1 MSSASKK
8 YVKLDQR
15 EHVLKRPDMY
25 IGSIRAD
32 TMSSL
37 IINKE
42 GDGVIKKEISFI
54 PGLYKIFDEIV
65 ANAIDH
71 SIRQEKTTKKV
82 KNIKVEIDKKTGVI
96 SVYNDG
102 EGIETV
108 KHGDHDMY
116 IPELLFGNLLTSSNY
131 NDEEERDVIGT
142 NGIGCKACNIMSSWF
157 KVETY
162 HSDTKKLYTQEFSE
176 NMSVVNKPT
185 LVKQSDVPHTKIIFK
200 PDYEKFG
207 IKNITEDMYETMRK
221 RVYDACAFVTKNTK
235 VFFNDTELPYN
246 GFKSYINL
254 YTGDDVGYIYE
265 SPCDTWEFAI
275 VASKSLDF
283 TDGFE
288 QVSFVNGSNTVNGGK
303 HVIYVLDQIVKI
315 IGDSFKEGK
324 PTPQLIKDNIMI
336 MVKCTVPNPTFN
348 SQSKEVLTTPAKSFG
363 CKFELAKS
371 KTFTTKLLKSEIY
384 ENIKNAAMAKFD
396 KNLKKTDGKKNKTIR
411 GLPKLDDAAWAGTAK
426 SKECTLILTEGD
438 SAASMALSGLS
449 SSDRDRY
456 GVFPLKGKV
465 MNVQDVTTKKIAEN
479 AEIANIKKILGL
491 ESGKTYT
498 DFSDLRYGKIM
509 LMTDSDDD
517 GHHIKGLIFNMF
529 HTLWPSLITDKKSQ
543 FLTSMLT
550 PVIKARKKDE
560 VKEFY
565 NVATY
570 EKWVKDQKDSH
581 LWKIKYYK
589 GLGTSTNAEAKE
601 YFKNMNMVT
610 YDFTGCKKSIDLAFN
625 KKNADDRKVWLS
637 KYDRDLVLDYD
648 ESKLIKCEDFINK
661 ELIHFSKYDLERSIP
676 SLCDGLKISQ
686 RKILYAC
693 FKRNLY
699 KDEIRVA
706 QLAGYVSE
714 HAAYHH
720 GEASLQAAIV
730 NMAQTYVGSNNLNL
744 LMPNGQ
750 FGSRVHG
757 GKDAGQPRYIHTQLS
772 PIVEKLFIKADNVIL
787 QYVKDDGLPVE
798 PVYYLPII
806 PVALING
813 VCGIGTGFSTT
824 IPSYN
829 PIDIIKYYI
838 NKLTNIKTTKLP
850 EPFYNGFNGKIQK
863 SGTKYISYGVWERK
877 NDTTVFISELPV
889 GTWTHD
895 YKEDLEE
902 LIEKVPGFK
911 NYENKSAENIH
922 ITLHFASKDVL
933 DKLLSDKEAFEKTF
947 KLVSYKGLSI
957 SNMYLFNE
965 KGQITKYKNVSE
977 ILNAF
982 YTIRLN
988 GYDERKKVIVKNMTD
1003 DNELLKN
1010 KLRFIQ
1016 EVIGKVIKVYEI
1028 SKSELE
1034 DMLEKRDYLKK
1045 DGVYDYLTK
1054 IPIYNFTK
1062 DKVDELKKELKE
1074 MEKALEEYSNS
1085 TIESLWLNELKE
1097 LEKHLV

>member
-32 TMSSL
+32 TMASL
-37 IINKE
+37 LINKE

-54 PGLYKIFDEIV
+54 PGLYKIFDEIM

-82 KNIKVEIDKKTGVI
+82 KNIKVEIDKKTGII

-142 NGIGCKACNIMSSWF
+142 NGIGCKACNIMSSSF

-162 HSDTKKLYTQEFSE
+162 HSDTKKLYTQEFSD

-185 LVKQSDVPHTKIIFK
+185 LVKKSDVPHTKIIFK

-207 IKNITEDMYETMRK
+207 IKNITDDMYETMRK

-303 HVIYVLDQIVKI
+303 HVTYVLDQIVKI

-498 DFSDLRYGKIM
+498 DLSDLRYGKIM

-529 HTLWPSLITDKKSQ
+529 HTLWPSLITDKKTQ

-637 KYDRDLVLDYD
+637 KYDRDLVLNYD
-648 ESKLIKCEDFINK
+648 ESKLIKCDDFINK

-686 RKILYAC
+686 RKILFAC

-772 PIVEKLFIKADNVIL
+772 PIVDKLFIKADNVIL
-787 QYVKDDGLPVE
+787 QYVKDDGIPVE

-829 PIDIIKYYI
+829 PNDIIKYYI
-838 NKLTNIKTTKLP
+838 NKLTNVKTTKLP

-863 SGTKYISYGVWERK
+863 SGTKYLSYGVWERK

-922 ITLHFASKDVL
+922 ITLQFASKDVL
-933 DKLLSDKEAFEKTF
+933 DKLISDKEAFEKTF

-988 GYDERKKVIVKNMTD
+988 GYDERKKVIVKNMED

-1016 EVIGKVIKVYEI
+1016 EVIGKVINVYEI

-1074 MEKALEEYSNS
+1074 MEKALEEYSSS

-1097 LEKHLV
+1097 LEKQLV